1 MARGAGRTVSARRV
15 AVLFAVL
22 CRASVDGAESGT
34 DVAARRDA
42 ALRLLDEMPKT
53 DPDPEP
59 EPEPEPEP
67 DPDPEPEPE
76 PEPDADDDPADGA
89 GLWWIAIPVAV
100 VAAGVAAIAAVCLR
114 RSKK

>member
-1 MARGAGRTVSARRV
+1 MKERREKQI
-15 AVLFAVL
+15 LFAWLAALGALFLLAALL
-22 CRASVDGAESGT
+22 CFLPSFAAAEETGAESGT

-53 DPDPEP
+53 DP
-59 EPEPEPEP
+59 
-67 DPDPEPEPE
+67 EPE

-89 GLWWIAIPVAV
+89 GLWWIALPVAV

>member
-67 DPDPEPEPE
+67 D
-76 PEPDADDDPADGA
+76 ADDDPADGA